1 MTPNAQAT
9 LLPYAN
15 PTLSE
20 SGASFTSAPPI
31 RRQYL
36 QIKQRFPDTILL
48 FRLGDFYET
57 FEDDAETASR
67 LLDIVLTSREMGK
80 GVRVPMAGIPHH
92 AADGHIARLVAA
104 GHKVAICEQIGGLD
118 RGRTL
123 IDRDVTRIVTPG
135 TVTDPAML
143 DSHRNSYI
151 AAVVYDRSR
160 AGIAYADLSTG
171 EFAATQLA
179 AGSPAE
185 AHAAAAR
192 ELKRLGA
199 VEVVLP
205 PEQADAD
212 SAVIEPWLP
221 QGLTVSRLDSWLWK
235 PERARETL
243 LQHFAVQSLDG
254 FGLAEQRMALQAA
267 GALLAYLADTQRSS
281 LVQITAIRTYSVS
294 GFMELDLQARRNLEL
309 AESARGDKKHGL
321 LAVLDETRTPMGGRL
336 LRRWLGQPLLDLET
350 THTRQDA
357 VEHFV
362 TDALAR
368 AAIRQALNKIG
379 DIERLA
385 NRALTGV
392 IGPRELGVLRQ
403 SLELVAKI
411 EAEAADIPGCPSLTA
426 ARTACQTVQELL
438 SRALPDDPPAGPG
451 NGDAIRPGFAPEL
464 DEHDRAVREARAW
477 IAGLERQERQR
488 TGIRTLKVGYN
499 RVFGYYI
506 EISTSALAAAE
517 KERTVASA
525 SSHESPAVLPAEYQV
540 RQSLANATRYITAQL
555 KEAETRVLGAQE
567 VLAQLEADLLRRV
580 VAEVAAHV
588 ERLRET
594 AAAIG
599 YLDVITTFAE
609 VAAGRGFCRPVVD
622 DSLTIDIAAG
632 RHPTLETLLPAGEFV
647 PNDALLDD
655 GDRRITILTGPNMA
669 GKSSWLRQTALIVL
683 MAQIG
688 SFVPASAARI
698 GLVDRIFT
706 RIGAHDDIS
715 SGQSTF
721 MVEMLELANILHHA
735 TPRSLVLLD
744 EIGRG
749 TSTWDGLAI
758 ARAAVE
764 YLHNSSRLG
773 CRTLFATH
781 FHELTSLAD
790 HLPGVFCARMDVLE
804 EGDRVVFLHRVVP
817 GGADRSYGVH
827 VAELAGVPRGLT
839 RRAREILTDLEQR
852 ALTEGG
858 KGRRRAMATPALDH
872 GALQLTL
879 FAPPSPVVTTLRDLD
894 VESLSPLEALTK
906 LFELKRL
913 AAGETSQDA

>member
-1 MTPNAQAT
+1 LTLNAQAT
-9 LLPYAN
+9 LLPNTDPAL
-15 PTLSE
+15 PE
-20 SGASFTSAPPI
+20 GGASLKAAPPV

-36 QIKQRFPDTILL
+36 QIKQRFPDTLLL

-57 FEDDAETASR
+57 FEDDAEIAAR
-67 LLDIVLTSREMGK
+67 VLDIVLTSREMGK

-104 GHKVAICEQIGGLD
+104 GYKVAICEQIGGLD
-118 RGRTL
+118 RGRAL

-135 TVTDPAML
+135 TVTDPTML
-143 DSHRNSYI
+143 DGDRNTYI
-151 AAVVYDRSR
+151 AAVVFERTR

-171 EFAATQLA
+171 EFAATQVV
-179 AGSPAE
+179 AGSPDE
-185 AHAAAAR
+185 VHAAAGR
-192 ELKRLGA
+192 EVQRLGA

-205 PEQADAD
+205 ADQENGDGAATEQ
-212 SAVIEPWLP
+212 WLP
-221 QGLTVSRLDSWLWK
+221 AGLAVSRTDSWLWK
-235 PERARETL
+235 AERARETL

-254 FGLAEQRMALQAA
+254 FGLAEQRIAVQAA
-267 GALLAYLADTQRSS
+267 GALLAYLADTQRSA
-281 LVQITAIRTYSVS
+281 LVQITAIHTYSGS
-294 GFMELDLQARRNLEL
+294 GFMELDLQARRTLEL
-309 AESARGDKKHGL
+309 AESARGEKRHGL
-321 LAVLDETRTPMGGRL
+321 LAVLDETRTPMGARL
-336 LRRWLGQPLLDLET
+336 LRRWLGQPLLDLEMI
-350 THTRQDA
+350 HRRQDA
-357 VEHFV
+357 VEHYL
-362 TDALAR
+362 TDALGR

-385 NRALTGV
+385 NRALTGA
-392 IGPRELGVLRQ
+392 ISPRELGVLRQ
-403 SLELVAKI
+403 SLEVVATI
-411 EAEAADIPGCPSLTA
+411 TVEATEVPGCPSLSTA
-426 ARTACQTVQELL
+426 RGACEAVQELL
-438 SRALPDDPPAGPG
+438 HRALPDDAPAVIG

-464 DEHDRAVREARAW
+464 DDHDRAVREARAW

-488 TGIRTLKVGYN
+488 TGIRTLKVSYN
-499 RVFGYYI
+499 RVFGYFI
-506 EISTSALAAAE
+506 EISTTALTAAE
-517 KERTVASA
+517 KERATAA
-525 SSHESPAVLPAEYQV
+525 KAPAVLPAEYQV
-540 RQSLANATRYITAQL
+540 RQSLANATRYVTAQL
-555 KEAETRVLGAQE
+555 KEAESRVLGAQE
-567 VLAQLEADLLRRV
+567 ILAHLEADLLRRI
-580 VAEVAAHV
+580 VAEVAAHAGA
-588 ERLRET
+588 LRE
-594 AAAIG
+594 AAAAVAYI
-599 YLDVITTFAE
+599 DVITTLAD
-609 VAAGRGFCRPVVD
+609 VAAARGFSRPVVD
-622 DSLTIDIAAG
+622 DSLTIDITGG
-632 RHPTLETLLPAGEFV
+632 RHPTLETLLPSGEFV

-688 SFVPASAARI
+688 SFVPATAARI

-706 RIGAHDDIS
+706 RIGAHDDIA

-721 MVEMLELANILHHA
+721 MVEMLELANIVHHA

-758 ARAAVE
+758 ARAVVE

-827 VAELAGVPRGLT
+827 VAELAGVPRALT

-852 ALTEGG
+852 AATEGSR
-858 KGRRRAMATPALDH
+858 GRRRAMSSPAPDNATM
-872 GALQLTL
+872 QLTL
-879 FAPPSPVVTTLRDLD
+879 FSPPSPVVTAIRDLD

-913 AAGETSQDA
+913 ADGESTPDA